1 MYKIMFN
8 LEEELKNLPDR
19 PGVYIMHN
27 SDDTVIYVGKAKILK
42 NRVRQ
47 YFQNSAN
54 HTPKVRAMVSHIEYF
69 EYIVTDSE
77 MEALILEC
85 NLIKKYRPK
94 YNILLKDDKHYP
106 YLKVTI
112 NERYPK
118 IMMTRVLKNDGAK
131 YFGPYV
137 GVNTIKNTLEIIQKI
152 FKPPTCNRKFPQ
164 DINKG
169 RPCLNYHINNCF
181 APCMGNV
188 SEDEFRKVFYDICGF
203 LEGDHKKL
211 IAKLEVDMREAS
223 ANFEFEKAAGF
234 RDKIKAVT
242 ALSQKQRIV
251 NSDSQ
256 TDLDIIAAAFLE
268 DKAFVEIFFVRM
280 GKVVGHENYRL
291 DSVEEETPEGV
302 INGFVKQFYIEKS
315 EIPPL
320 ILTEYEIEDTDA
332 MSGLLSGKK
341 GRKVEIVS
349 PKRGEKKKLLAMVKK
364 NAELAAGN
372 WKIMQMKEKE
382 KHSLLSDF
390 AKLTGLDGIPHRI
403 EAYDISNISGADN
416 VSSMVVFED
425 GKPAN
430 KKYRKFKIRTV
441 EGSDDYASMQ
451 ETLYRRFRHALEEEE
466 QIEAGEMLKDEAKF
480 LPYPDVILIDGGQGH
495 LNAALEILEQMELEI
510 PTFGMVKDDKHRT
523 RGLVSKDGE
532 IGISAVSGVFHFI
545 TRIQDEVHRTAISYH
560 RALHKKETI
569 KSELDDIKGI
579 GEKRKNALLAH
590 FKSLDNIKKADLD
603 ELLSV
608 KEMNKE
614 SAQAVWDY
622 FNKEG

>member
-1 MYKIMFN
+1 MLLRFMFN

-19 PGVYIMHN
+19 PGVYIMHDA
-27 SDDTVIYVGKAKILK
+27 SDTVIYVGKAKILK

-54 HTPKVRAMVSHIEYF
+54 HTPKVKAMVSHIEYF

-77 MEALILEC
+77 MEALVLEC

-94 YNILLKDDKHYP
+94 YNVLLKDDKHYP
-106 YLKVTI
+106 YLKVTV

-118 IMMTRVLKNDGAK
+118 VMMTRVLKNDGAK
-131 YFGPYV
+131 YFGPYM
-137 GVNTIKNTLEIIQKI
+137 GVNTIKNTLEIIQKV
-152 FKPPTCNRKFPQ
+152 FKPPTCKRKFPQ

-188 SEDEFRKVFYDICGF
+188 TEDEFRRVFYEICEF

-211 IAKLEVDMREAS
+211 IAKLEAEMKKAS
-223 ANFEFEKAAGF
+223 ADFEFEKAASF
-234 RDKIKAVT
+234 RDKIKAVE
-242 ALSQKQRIV
+242 ALSQKQKII

-256 TDLDIIAAAFLE
+256 TDLDIIAAAFEE
-268 DKAFVEIFFVRM
+268 DKAFVEIFFIRM
-280 GKVVGHENYRL
+280 GKVIGHENYRI
-291 DSVEEETPEGV
+291 DRVEEETPEG
-302 INGFVKQFYIEKS
+302 ILTGFVKQFYIERS

-320 ILTEYEIEDTDA
+320 ILTEYEIEDSDTI
-332 MSGLLSGKK
+332 SGLLSKKRGKK
-341 GRKVEIVS
+341 AEIMS
-349 PKRGEKKKLLAMVKK
+349 PKRGEKKKLLMMVKK

-372 WKIMQMKEKE
+372 WKIAQMKERE
-382 KHSLLSDF
+382 KNSLLSDF
-390 AKLTGLDGIPHRI
+390 AKMLGISKNPYRI
-403 EAYDISNISGADN
+403 EAYDISNISGTDN
-416 VSSMVVFED
+416 VSSMVVFEN

-466 QIEAGEMLKDEAKF
+466 QIETGAITKEEAKF

-495 LNAALEILEQMELEI
+495 LNAALEIMEQMELDI
-510 PTFGMVKDDKHRT
+510 PAFGMVKDDKHRT

-532 IGISAVSGVFHFI
+532 IGISAVSGIFHFV

-560 RALHKKETI
+560 RSLHKKEVI
-569 KSELDDIKGI
+569 KSELDNIKGV
-579 GEKRKNALLAH
+579 GDVRKKELLAH
-590 FKSLDNIKKADLD
+590 FKSVDNIKNADVD
-603 ELLSV
+603 EIASV
-608 KEMNKE
+608 KGMDKK
-614 SAQAVWDY
+614 SAQAVWNY
-622 FNKEG
+622 FH